1 MAFRPPPARR
11 KYVRLLSRLGFGI
24 SGSARFQNSSEM
36 LHDLKAFMAWN
47 RIKKRRK
54 LQYIIYG

>member
-1 MAFRPPPARR
+1 
-11 KYVRLLSRLGFGI
+11 
-24 SGSARFQNSSEM
+24 M

-54 LQYIIYG
+54 LQYIISG